1 MDKLKSMQVFV
12 DVVERGSLAKAA
24 AHFNVTSTMV
34 GKHIKALEQSL
45 GAKLLNRTTRR
56 QSLTEAGEIYFH
68 ECKRILGDIKE
79 AEENLQTLTNTPMG
93 TIRINAPVT
102 YGNTVIAPLLAQF
115 IELHPHIN
123 IELILD
129 NNRIDPLH
137 DRYDL
142 VFRIGDLDDSSLVAR
157 KVGDYQLIFCAST
170 TYFERFGTPEIL
182 TDLSH
187 HHCLGFHY
195 GDILPQQRPQE
206 AQYFSRQ
213 QSRLSSN
220 SGDVLKAAALRHA
233 GIILQPEILLE
244 NELELGLLCECLQ
257 DYRPSSK
264 PIHLLYKGKSQPLKV
279 RTFINFFLEHSP
291 LTIANQ

>member
-34 GKHIKALEQSL
+34 GKHIKTLEQSL
-45 GAKLLNRTTRR
+45 GTKLLNRTTRR
-56 QSLTEAGEIYFH
+56 ESLTEAGEVYFH
-68 ECKRILGDIKE
+68 ECQRILSDIKE

-93 TIRINAPVT
+93 TIKINAPVT

-115 IELHPHIN
+115 IEQHPHIN
-123 IELILD
+123 VELILD

-142 VFRIGDLDDSSLVAR
+142 VFRIGELDDSSLVAR
-157 KVGDYQLIFCAST
+157 KVGEYQLIFCASL
-170 TYFERFGTPEIL
+170 TYLDRFGTPQDFTE
-182 TDLSH
+182 LSH
-187 HHCLGFHY
+187 HQCLGFHY
-195 GDILPQQRPQE
+195 GDILPQQREQE
-206 AQYFSRQ
+206 AHYFSRQ

-233 GIILQPEILLE
+233 GIILQPGILLE
-244 NELELGLLCECLQ
+244 KELELGLLKECLVPC
-257 DYRPSSK
+257 RPASK
-264 PIHLLYKGKSQPLKV
+264 PIHMLYKGKSQPLKV
-279 RTFINFFLEHSP
+279 RTFIDFFLGHSSH
-291 LTIANQ
+291 I